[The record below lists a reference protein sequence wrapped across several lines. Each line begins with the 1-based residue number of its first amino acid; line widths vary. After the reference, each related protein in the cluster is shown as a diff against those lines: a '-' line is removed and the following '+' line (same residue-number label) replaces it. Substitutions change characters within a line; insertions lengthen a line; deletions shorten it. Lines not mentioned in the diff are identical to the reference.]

1 MGKGGGKC
9 ASRERSG
16 SSVASRTPRLPAK
29 PHHVTPHQSS
39 AKAKDV
45 DRAADTDSATLEPF
59 IPKVCLSLFCDSFLV
74 VSKTLLCGYGA
85 LAVLCSVVGLVAF
98 DDLAKSAV
106 CWPGSIYRAHPN
118 YNLGLGFAQIKVDV
132 KGISDL
138 IMSWVTKFPL
148 NHPWMCNSS
157 FRSSTLI
164 PWRHPWPPLH
174 ILCFFLLLFMVLTR

>member
-59 IPKVCLSLFCDSFLV
+59 IPKVCLSLFAIAFELYLRHFCV
-74 VSKTLLCGYGA
+74 VMELWEFC
-85 LAVLCSVVGLVAF
+85 V
-98 DDLAKSAV
+98 
-106 CWPGSIYRAHPN
+106 
-118 YNLGLGFAQIKVDV
+118 
-132 KGISDL
+132 
-138 IMSWVTKFPL
+138 
-148 NHPWMCNSS
+148 
-157 FRSSTLI
+157 
-164 PWRHPWPPLH
+164 
-174 ILCFFLLLFMVLTR
+174 LLLVW